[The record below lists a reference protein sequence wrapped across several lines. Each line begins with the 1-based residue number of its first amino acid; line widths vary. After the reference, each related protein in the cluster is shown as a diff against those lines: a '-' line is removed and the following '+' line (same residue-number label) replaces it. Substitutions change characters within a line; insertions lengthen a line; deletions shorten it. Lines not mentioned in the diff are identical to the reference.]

1 MDVMSVVDHRK
12 TIIERIRREPE
23 FVAALLSEALALL
36 EDNEVESAKMILRD
50 LIDAASN
57 KPQIKYRL
65 EDLMSEVDLSSPCI
79 ASDEMAEWQNMKPV
93 GKEVW

>member
-23 FVAALLSEALALL
+23 FVAELLSEALALL

-65 EDLMSEVDLSSPCI
+65 EDLMSEVDLSFPCI